1 MLLDKL
7 RLREGELEDYFAS
20 PKSRSNGA
28 AYVAGTRLLVDIAKE
43 IDALEHPAGSATVDP
58 LADADDVALLE
69 ALETAI
75 AELPDEAIDRIQAAI
90 HLRITGRP
98 LRIAESA

>member
-1 MLLDKL
+1 M
-7 RLREGELEDYFAS
+7 
-20 PKSRSNGA
+20 
-28 AYVAGTRLLVDIAKE
+28 
-43 IDALEHPAGSATVDP
+43 ATVDP